1 MLSLLLTHSLYIYC
15 MLQPLPEADHI
26 WPTFQTTF
34 DRILCNALEKYH
46 SWPGFTILLG
56 SILGYRN
63 LKIHSAFPPGMIAS
77 LYLVRQQ
84 GEGHILDATGL
95 SGIRTSYGQLSGA
108 ETFLTYFID
117 LLQNPDR
124 SGTHSFDDQRYATA
138 AKECLE
144 LCLCSHHKFS
154 VGATESASGDK
165 ALLRN
170 KPWAWKARLGVHS
183 RMRKPM
189 HHITVQR
196 RKLLQFGRKVTS
208 QFPSPPLSPS
218 ELQDYLSLAY
228 QWGLDIL
235 PSLLEK
241 SAISLE
247 LADVLRSRTFAM
259 TAQKS
264 PRKMKLVKA
273 AITTY
278 LLRVDSV
285 VGSP

>member
-1 MLSLLLTHSLYIYC
+1 M
-15 MLQPLPEADHI
+15 MQPFSEADHI

-34 DRILCNALEKYH
+34 DRILCNALETYH
-46 SWPGFTILLG
+46 SSPGFAILLG

-63 LKIHSAFPPGMIAS
+63 LKHQSAFPPGMIAS

-117 LLQNPDR
+117 LLRNPDR
-124 SGTHSFDDQRYATA
+124 SGTNTFDEQRYATA

-154 VGATESASGDK
+154 VAATDSVCDDK
-165 ALLRN
+165 GLLRN

-183 RMRKPM
+183 KMRKTM
-189 HHITVQR
+189 HHLTVQR
-196 RKLLQFGRKVTS
+196 RKLLKFGRKVTS
-208 QFPSPPLSPS
+208 QFPSPPLSAS
-218 ELQDYLSLAY
+218 EHGDYQFLTY

-235 PSLLEK
+235 PFLLEE

-247 LADVLRSRTFAM
+247 LVAVLRSRTFATM
-259 TAQKS
+259 AQKS
-264 PRKMKLVKA
+264 PRKMKLAKA
-273 AITTY
+273 AISTY
-278 LLRVDSV
+278 LLRVESV
-285 VGSP
+285 VSSP